1 MSFFSEPRCA
11 GLLVLSSCPLDAL
24 HRPVT
29 RLRLLTFLFSR
40 PLGAGPWARVGSLL
54 LAAGLLA
61 GGVTTAQ
68 GQGFG
73 RIQEMRENSNV
84 AYFYHAQPGEATV
97 QVSVWGTIPAT
108 GIYEVPDSTDLDKLL
123 TMAGGIP
130 IGTRQE
136 GQKAQR
142 FTVRVYR
149 PSADGGSATARPDKA
164 RTLLFEARVDS
175 MLTGQTTY
183 PLLRDD
189 DVVVVEAVQPRP
201 PFTWRDVISIVSS
214 AGTLVLLGLR
224 IFERTAGR

>member
-1 MSFFSEPRCA
+1 
-11 GLLVLSSCPLDAL
+11 
-24 HRPVT
+24 
-29 RLRLLTFLFSR
+29 
-40 PLGAGPWARVGSLL
+40 LGV
-54 LAAGLLA
+54 LA
-61 GGVTTAQ
+61 GGVSPAQ

-73 RIQEMRENSNV
+73 RVEEMRQNSNV
-84 AYFYHAQPGEATV
+84 AYFYHAEPGEATV

-130 IGTRQE
+130 IGSRQE
-136 GQKAQR
+136 GREAQR

-149 PSADGGSATARPDKA
+149 LGGASDRDRPASGRGGGSADDG

-175 MLTGQTTY
+175 MLAGRTDY

-224 IFERTAGR
+224 IFDRV